1 MQCLPPPEKNQRQ
14 DWRVDGSDAWI
25 LHLKD
30 AKGKNIQTY
39 SPKWCDVMVIFTI
52 CRIRKSSHTKSKD
65 CKGPFF
71 KARNHQTANYLH
83 SLKPVPE
90 KSELWNTPFPCWV
103 NRPIFRVYVGLV
115 SGRVPI
121 YTGFCPNSKNNT
133 HTKRLQLFQNDFV
146 FVDNFKRM
154 ALILLMEEILHHLG
168 CIKPCK

>member
-1 MQCLPPPEKNQRQ
+1 MQ
-14 DWRVDGSDAWI
+14 
-25 LHLKD
+25 
-30 AKGKNIQTY
+30 KGKISKHTLPNGVMWWWFLPYVESVNHLIQNPRTVR
-39 SPKWCDVMVIFTI
+39 DL
-52 CRIRKSSHTKSKD
+52 
-65 CKGPFF
+65 FF